1 VLSTLI
7 DNSAKVNDLPK
18 SKELDDPTN
27 TSLFGDKFEKN
38 LSKCSTS
45 KKQSFNMFS
54 GLQKNMSSSN
64 NSSTTSHAKPKWN
77 QPFPRGP
84 FSVATEVVGGNHL
97 CHSSQEA
104 FEAKV
109 RILSTPKTKTSVQIL
124 STIDY
129 PNVHPLV
136 KDLFQMKIDLEIFS
150 PELVKIDSRSSNS
163 TNSSGVRN
171 PFNFRT
177 NSKNFFLP

>member
-1 VLSTLI
+1 MISTLI
-7 DNSAKVNDLPK
+7 DNSAKVNDLLK
-18 SKELDDPTN
+18 AKELDDPTN

-54 GLQKNMSSSN
+54 GLRKNMSSSN
-64 NSSTTSHAKPKWN
+64 NSSATSHAKPKWN

-104 FEAKV
+104 FEAEV

-129 PNVHPLV
+129 PNVHPS
-136 KDLFQMKIDLEIFS
+136 K
-150 PELVKIDSRSSNS
+150 RSIPDENRF
-163 TNSSGVRN
+163 GD
-171 PFNFRT
+171 
-177 NSKNFFLP
+177 FFTRIGQN